1 MPEYSHSDLRIPGFS
16 RGKKIQVRINGR
28 PFTAHEGETVHAL
41 LTANGLYGLR
51 KTRKTGEPRG
61 ALCGM
66 GICYECRVT
75 IDGKPDQQ
83 ACMTQ
88 VREDMEIIIHEQA

>member
-1 MPEYSHSDLRIPGFS
+1 MSEPGSADLRIPGFC
-16 RGKKIQVRINGR
+16 RGRKIQVRVNGQ
-28 PFTAHEGETVHAL
+28 PFTAYEGETVHGL
-41 LTANGLYGLR
+41 LTAHGLYGLR

-66 GICYECRVT
+66 GVCYECRVT

-83 ACMTQ
+83 ACMTR
-88 VREDMEIIIHEQA
+88 VRDHMEIIIHEDS